1 MFEVDSFQERYMDD
15 EDDKR
20 WLYRVLL
27 DLANLKY
34 PLLKPNLENNKDL
47 SNLLDQVIADA
58 NEYDFLDDDELLIRY
73 ALYAVNRKET
83 PMQNPE
89 LREAI
94 EKSETIKIGIQ
105 DQSALADWVVRM
117 KNLFNKQ
124 VLGVD

>member
-20 WLYRVLL
+20 WLYRVLH
-27 DLANLKY
+27 DLADSQF

-47 SNLLDQVIADA
+47 ASLLDQIIIDA
-58 NEYDFLDDDELLIRY
+58 NQYDFLDEDQVLIRY

-89 LREAI
+89 LKEAI
-94 EKSETIKIGIQ
+94 EKSETIKIGIE
-105 DQSALADWVVRM
+105 DQTSLADWVVRM
-117 KNLFNKQ
+117 QKLFNKQ
-124 VLGVD
+124 VLGAN

>member
-27 DLANLKY
+27 DLANLKF

-47 SNLLDQVIADA
+47 SALLDQVIVDA
-58 NEYDFLDDDELLIRY
+58 NEYNFLDDDELLIRY

-83 PMQNPE
+83 PMQNTE

-94 EKSETIKIGIQ
+94 GKSETIKIGIQ